1 MTGVKAPALSEEQVA
16 AGQNMKPKDRE
27 AMIRSM
33 VEDLEARLATDG
45 NDIEGWQRLIRA
57 RVVLGEME
65 KAKTAYGR
73 AREHF
78 GGKPDALAAL
88 DATAKELK
96 IE

>member
-1 MTGVKAPALSEEQVA
+1 MIPAHPRFLPLVT
-16 AGQNMKPKDRE
+16 
-27 AMIRSM
+27 
-33 VEDLEARLATDG
+33 LYF
-45 NDIEGWQRLIRA
+45 EGCPLRT
-57 RVVLGEME
+57 VVLGEME